1 MGFYEALV
9 LWFVMFSACGSAL
22 LFWDVSIWVIHRFS
36 RPLPKFGPDIDPAR
50 WDEYEAAIARLR
62 AKYRVKPARKPRTPK
77 SAPVLGQSDLLGG
90 VQ

>member
-1 MGFYEALV
+1 MRSEQVVLV
-9 LWFVMFSACGSAL
+9 WWLVFSACGSAL
-22 LFWDVSIWVIHRFS
+22 LVVDLFGGILRRFR
-36 RPLPKFGPDIDPAR
+36 RPVPKFGPDIDPAR

-77 SAPVLGQSDLLGG
+77 APPVLAQPDLLGG